1 MHGKE
6 NLRVLKKTLQE
17 DKKLAFGA
25 PEERELRLKYPFANV
40 FIQFPTT
47 GDSISFPAYLK
58 GLQDGFTPT
67 FNSIDV
73 FGRVDPIPV
82 YQNTR
87 RQLTFSLV
95 MPSFNELHAR
105 EILGDI
111 NTIVK
116 NLYPS
121 YITPESLGG
130 SASSTR
136 IINSPP
142 LIRVKFANLICDY
155 TNPSRGLLGYINGS
169 INITHGLETNGML
182 LVEKDGDGVIYAKTY
197 EVAFTM
203 SALHEGTPGF
213 DENGNFLDGDMF
225 PYQTE
230 TSSANFFQ
238 NQSEGASD
246 PNTTGQKPAR
256 LPGQNPS
263 STAQELNKQAKN
275 VLS

>member
-1 MHGKE
+1 MVKDKNTKLMEDIMGAVRTVHGICPE
-6 NLRVLKKTLQE
+6 CGEETMLVSVVTDYYRCTMCGE
-17 DKKLAFGA
+17 DTK
-25 PEERELRLKYPFANV
+25 
-40 FIQFPTT
+40 Q
-47 GDSISFPAYLK
+47 
-58 GLQDGFTPT
+58 
-67 FNSIDV
+67 
-73 FGRVDPIPV
+73 
-82 YQNTR
+82 
-87 RQLTFSLV
+87 
-95 MPSFNELHAR
+95 
-105 EILGDI
+105 
-111 NTIVK
+111 
-116 NLYPS
+116 
-121 YITPESLGG
+121 
-130 SASSTR
+130 
-136 IINSPP
+136 
-142 LIRVKFANLICDY
+142 
-155 TNPSRGLLGYINGS
+155 YINGS
-169 INITHGLETNGML
+169 INITHGLETNGMF